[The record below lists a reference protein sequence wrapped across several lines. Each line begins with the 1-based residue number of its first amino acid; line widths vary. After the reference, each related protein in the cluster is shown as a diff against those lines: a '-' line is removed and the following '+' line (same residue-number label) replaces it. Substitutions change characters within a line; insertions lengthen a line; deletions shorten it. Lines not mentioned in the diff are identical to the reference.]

1 MQRISVQQL
10 RPPASS
16 HTDFTTGCAL
26 LGHDLLDHVVS
37 SWRKIWAPPT
47 PVYLPSRYKHEA
59 SHGFKQAYE
68 TPCGSASTLS
78 HSCLWE
84 LDYEGLKCVFFSWS
98 VLLGCTQP
106 LRGARAMSA
115 KKSQA
120 TSNCRA
126 ATIKLLG
133 SSCAR
138 LFGRSPNWV
147 ASKVSLM
154 VLSESL

>member
-1 MQRISVQQL
+1 MQRISVQPL

-37 SWRKIWAPPT
+37 SLRKIWAPRP
-47 PVYLPSRYKHEA
+47 
-59 SHGFKQAYE
+59 Q
-68 TPCGSASTLS
+68 STCHLDTSMKLHMALNKLLKPHVAVLQLS

-84 LDYEGLKCVFFSWS
+84 LVYEGLKCVFFSWS

-106 LRGARAMSA
+106 LRGARTMSA

-126 ATIKLLG
+126 ATIKPLG
-133 SSCAR
+133 SSCAM
-138 LFGRSPNWV
+138 LFGRSPNWA

-154 VLSESL
+154 LLSESL

>member
-37 SWRKIWAPPT
+37 SLRKIWVPR
-47 PVYLPSRYKHEA
+47 PVYLPSRHKHEA
-59 SHGFKQAYE
+59 SLGFKQASE
-68 TPCGSASTLS
+68 TPCGSASTSSLLS
-78 HSCLWE
+78 VIV
-84 LDYEGLKCVFFSWS
+84 YEGLKCVFFSWS
-98 VLLGCTQP
+98 VLWGCTQP
-106 LRGARAMSA
+106 LRGARTMSA

-138 LFGRSPNWV
+138 LFGRSPNWA

-154 VLSESL
+154 LLSESL

>member
-37 SWRKIWAPPT
+37 SLRKIWVPR
-47 PVYLPSRYKHEA
+47 PVYLPSRHKHEA
-59 SHGFKQAYE
+59 SHGFKQASE
-68 TPCGSASTLS
+68 TPCGSASTISLLS
-78 HSCLWE
+78 VRVSL
-84 LDYEGLKCVFFSWS
+84 
-98 VLLGCTQP
+98 LLGCTQP
-106 LRGARAMSA
+106 LRGARTMSA

-138 LFGRSPNWV
+138 LFGRSPNWA

-154 VLSESL
+154 LLSESL